1 MLPIKRT
8 NLERFDVPQ
17 GDYETVIMLVEV
29 PPQVNTGLHT
39 HPGFDAAYLIEGDL
53 TVLVQGQPSKPIKPG
68 DSSNNGPAYG
78 TRGRASRR
86 SSGLSVGGKRKC
98 KESKGGESR

>member
-8 NLERFDVPQ
+8 DLERFDVPK

-53 TVLVQGQPSKPIKPG
+53 TVLVQV
-68 DSSNNGPAYG
+68 
-78 TRGRASRR
+78 SRVSR
-86 SSGLSVGGKRKC
+86 SSPANLGAWLRA
-98 KESKGGESR
+98 